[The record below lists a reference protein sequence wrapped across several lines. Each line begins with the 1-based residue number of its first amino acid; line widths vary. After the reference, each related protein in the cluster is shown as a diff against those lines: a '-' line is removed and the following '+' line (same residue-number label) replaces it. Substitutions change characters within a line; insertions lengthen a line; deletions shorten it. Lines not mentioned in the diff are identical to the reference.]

1 MEATGKILRTA
12 SLFCSRIKRKWQLL
26 KSFVGSCNHEHA
38 RLITD
43 WSARLDVGLS
53 SFSLAA
59 GHPSHLPSPSRDL
72 ATIINAN
79 NPHHSAPQHTT
90 AHHTKTRTY
99 SGASVQYRFLYTS
112 STLQLN
118 NFDALASTVAPPNST
133 LPARCQH
140 VPSQSSPLVPC
151 RCHMLTNAPS
161 VATFCALKATR
172 YNTIPPSVLSRTS
185 QPLGQSS

>member
-1 MEATGKILRTA
+1 MEATGKILRTT
-12 SLFCSRIKRKWQLL
+12 SLFCSRIKRRWQLP
-26 KSFVGSCNHEHA
+26 KSFVGELQPRA
-38 RLITD
+38 RQ
-43 WSARLDVGLS
+43 ANNGLVCKTGCGAVVILACCRS
-53 SFSLAA
+53 S
-59 GHPSHLPSPSRDL
+59 SHLPSPSRDL
-72 ATIINAN
+72 TTTINTN
-79 NPHHSAPQHTT
+79 NPHHTT
-90 AHHTKTRTY
+90 AHHTQTRTC

-112 STLQLN
+112 SPLQLN

-161 VATFCALKATR
+161 VATSCALKATR

-185 QPLGQSS
+185 QPLGQPS